1 MVKFE
6 KYAINIQY
14 LVILHPKPFIKLAG
28 WVETSRPE
36 FREWNHKTF
45 YVVFKKE
52 ADRTFS
58 NSPFAFFYCWC
69 LICFVLFNNDYLF
82 IADIVI
88 VVVVIVV
95 VVVVDIWWWRRQ
107 WWEYSYSDWGRKSV
121 FIRQAT
127 RRHPKSRVCIN
138 RRRKRFHNYLLL
150 ISPLLKMGRNKP
162 ARYH

>member
-14 LVILHPKPFIKLAG
+14 LVLLHPKPFIKLSG

-36 FREWNHKTF
+36 FREWNRKKI

-58 NSPFAFFYCWC
+58 NSPFAFFYCWW
-69 LICFVLFNNDYLF
+69 LICFVLFNNDYIYLF
-82 IADIVI
+82 IADI
-88 VVVVIVV
+88 VIVV

-138 RRRKRFHNYLLL
+138 RRRKRFRNCLLL
-150 ISPLLKMGRNKP
+150 ISPLLKMGSNKP